1 MSRVDEAT
9 LFAPVSELSEL
20 IRLHKLSPVD
30 LTEGYLDRIERFGGK
45 LNAIAHTMPEV
56 ARAQARQAA
65 DEIAQGRWRGPL
77 HGIPYGAKD
86 LFAVAGAPTE
96 WGAGCCVGQTFDRD
110 ATVITRLSKA
120 GAVLLGK
127 FAMIEFAGGLG
138 YRYANASV
146 TGPARNPWDPNHWT
160 GGSSSGSGAAVAGG
174 LAAFALGTETWGSIL
189 CPSAFCGTTGVRP
202 TYGRVSRA
210 GAMVCSN
217 TYDKVGPIARSA
229 ADCRLILQ
237 AIAGQDP
244 DDPTS
249 SPEPVK
255 LAAGAGRRISELR
268 GALVPLD
275 FSKGREPESR
285 QAFDRGVQELRAMGL
300 RLEEAK
306 LPEFPTAEVASIIIT
321 AEALSAFERF
331 HRDGSVSKLRD
342 PYAPYQWEI
351 GQAITAAD
359 LVKAWRLRRVLQ
371 QKMVEFFSNYDLL
384 VTPNFITTAPGIDE
398 DINKALD
405 GFADPV
411 GGIGNTC
418 GLPAIALP
426 AGTGKGGLPLGFQL
440 VAAPFDEATLLDL
453 GEAYQK
459 RTPFH
464 NAHPRM
470 QY

>member
-9 LFAPVSELSEL
+9 LFAPVSELSEQ
-20 IRLHKLSPVD
+20 IRLRKLSPVD
-30 LTEGYLDRIERFGGK
+30 LTEGYLERIDRFGGK
-45 LNAIAHTMPEV
+45 LNAVAHALPDV

-65 DEIAQGRWRGPL
+65 NEIAQGHWRGPL

-86 LFAVAGAPTE
+86 LFAVTAAPTE
-96 WGAGCCVGQTFDRD
+96 WGAECCVGQQFDTD
-110 ATVITRLSKA
+110 ATVIRRLRAA
-120 GAVLLGK
+120 GAVLVAK

-138 YRYANASV
+138 YRYANASA
-146 TGPARNPWDPNHWT
+146 TGPARNPWNENHWT

-189 CPSAFCGTTGVRP
+189 CPSAFCGTTGLRP

-229 ADCRLILQ
+229 KDCRLIMQ

-255 LAAGAGRRISELR
+255 LAAGTGRRLAELR

-285 QAFDRGVQELRAMGL
+285 QAFDRAVEELRTMGL

-331 HRDGSVSKLRD
+331 HRDGSVRKLHD
-342 PYAPYQWEI
+342 PYAAYQWEI
-351 GQAITAAD
+351 GAAITAED
-359 LVKAWRLRRVLQ
+359 LVKAWRMRRVVQ
-371 QKMVEFFSNYDLL
+371 QKMTEFFSNYDCI

-405 GFADPV
+405 GFSDPV
-411 GGIGNTC
+411 GGLGNTC
-418 GLPAIALP
+418 GLPSIALP
-426 AGTGKGGLPLGFQL
+426 SGAGKNGLPLGFQI
-440 VAAPFDEATLLDL
+440 VGAPFDEATLLDL

-464 NAHPRM
+464 TDHPRL
-470 QY
+470 QG